1 MVGSVNSNF
10 GNDNNN
16 ALIRLVM
23 PRLNRANFSTILPKI
38 VFVYYQHKILKNANN
53 IFLWL
58 KYVFNPLNLDNFLVL
73 QI

>member
-38 VFVYYQHKILKNANN
+38 VFVYYQHKILNANN
-53 IFLWL
+53 IFL
-58 KYVFNPLNLDNFLVL
+58 
-73 QI
+73 